1 VSDLGPDPALEALW
15 KHVLGH
21 WDDDAAH
28 RAFLE
33 HCRQNEKLVEA
44 AVRYRGMQ
52 GDHQRGPVAKGKLTA
67 IAALAMAS
75 LDLARTPEQRPRGRA
90 MSYVLIAFFLAGS
103 IGLLAYL
110 GPGR

>member
-1 VSDLGPDPALEALW
+1 MSDRAPDPALEALW
-15 KHVLGH
+15 KHVLDH

-28 RAFLE
+28 GAFLE
-33 HCRQNEKLVEA
+33 HCRQREKLVEA

-52 GDHQRGPVAKGKLTA
+52 GDHQRGTVAKTKLTA

-75 LDLARTPEQRPRGRA
+75 LDLTRTPGRRPRGRV
-90 MSYVLIAFFLAGS
+90 MSYVLIAFFLAGT

-110 GPGR
+110 GPGQ